1 MISIRRI
8 RAVAA
13 RIAREFHPE
22 RVVLFGSHARGRA
35 TEDSDVDLLVVM
47 PFKGRSVDKAVEVR
61 LRAEASFPMDIL
73 VRTPGEVR
81 RRIAMGDAF
90 MQDVLTNGK
99 VLYEA
104 DHN

>member
-1 MISIRRI
+1 
-8 RAVAA
+8 VAA

-35 TEDSDVDLLVVM
+35 TEDSDVDLLIVM

-61 LRAEASFPMDIL
+61 LKAEALFPMDIL
-73 VRTPGEVR
+73 VRTPGQVR

-90 MQDVLTNGK
+90 MQDVVTNGK